1 MGWLDGGWANRVAI
15 TVDLASWSS
24 GAIDIEVTIPQD
36 WDAFWDD
43 IDNAGA
49 ELRAVAQDGYTLL
62 TYDLS
67 GFNKATRTC
76 NLQIDGLTPTT
87 GAEGVMLLW
96 LYYGNSGAPDAS
108 TAVTITSPFNG
119 YICLASPRSDRTIV
133 GRPEASQAS
142 VAKELVAKED
152 DVTTYLWWD
161 VTQLLHGRRDV
172 NNNSATFEE
181 IDYAGFA
188 VEAAGVPQAG
198 MSTAGS
204 NRFVELD
211 RRMYVATLVKAGTAP
226 TVYLAKLTL
235 TTTSPGDISQV
246 VVAKSRLKVQDI
258 TES

>member
-1 MGWLDGGWANRVAI
+1 MGWLDGGWNNRVAI
-15 TVDLASWSS
+15 TVDLAAWSS
-24 GAIDIEVTIPQD
+24 GAIDINVTIPDD
-36 WDAFWDD
+36 WDAFWDN
-43 IDNAGA
+43 IDASGN
-49 ELRAVAQDGYTLL
+49 ELRVVAQNGYTLL
-62 TYDLS
+62 SYDLS
-67 GFNKATRTC
+67 GFNKSTRAGTI
-76 NLQIDGLTPTT
+76 QIDGITPTT

-96 LYYGNSGAPDAS
+96 LYYGNSGAADAS
-108 TAVTITSPFNG
+108 TAVTIIGPFNG
-119 YICLASPRSDRTIV
+119 YICLASPRPGRTIV

-161 VTQLLHGRRDV
+161 VTQMLHGRRDV

-181 IDYAGFA
+181 IDHAAFA
-188 VEAAGVPQAG
+188 VESSGTPQAA
-198 MSTAGS
+198 MVTAGS

-211 RRMYVATLVKAGTAP
+211 RRMYVATLVKAGTAG
-226 TVYLAKLTL
+226 TTYLAKLTL